1 MLKKIAGTQIQWIA
15 LLVGCWWLIPY
26 SLSNKSTF
34 LMAFWGGV
42 DVQRWERKLVD
53 WICRLRTLSRT
64 NPMHNLAII
73 PGCVKEFGD
82 KNIGGEPKPYFFIS
96 FIFLKKTIKIN
107 DG

>member
-1 MLKKIAGTQIQWIA
+1 MRKVD
-15 LLVGCWWLIPY
+15 LL
-26 SLSNKSTF
+26 LSEYGISHQHPTNK
-34 LMAFWGGV
+34 AIH
-42 DVQRWERKLVD
+42 

-64 NPMHNLAII
+64 NPMHNLGII
-73 PGCVKEFGD
+73 PDCVKEFGD